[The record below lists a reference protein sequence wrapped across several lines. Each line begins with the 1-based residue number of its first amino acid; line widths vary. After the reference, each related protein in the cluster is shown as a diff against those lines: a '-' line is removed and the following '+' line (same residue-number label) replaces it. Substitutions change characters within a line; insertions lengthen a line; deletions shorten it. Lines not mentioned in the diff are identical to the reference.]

1 MRQVYVV
8 FLYCLV
14 SWSAFAA
21 DDMTDMGD
29 ESSIEAGVDEM
40 DGAAETDSK
49 SSMMRQI
56 SPVAGYQ
63 ALSVAGQD
71 IDAAYLEESLGERH
85 GAIVLFHDQ
94 GEAFESNGV
103 ITPLRH
109 QLVEHGWSTLT
120 LTFDLP
126 FEPNVMLSV
135 SLDKEAMSAE
145 GDETDDVDASDEEAE
160 TQAAEDASVDV
171 NDDVIDNSAM
181 KADLPPVPNLERIE
195 AALAMLQ
202 TKGIKQVIFLGHGK
216 GAEVAIDLLDSQTL
230 PVAGLILV
238 GLSDVDVDD
247 DFKGLEIP
255 VLEVYGTQ
263 DLPGVAMAIKQRK
276 SSMKRVA
283 KPNYT
288 IRQILGANHVFYG
301 LEPMLLM
308 TVRSWLKATFIEP
321 GRE

>member
-1 MRQVYVV
+1 
-8 FLYCLV
+8 V

-29 ESSIEAGVDEM
+29 ESPVEAGVEDL

-56 SPVAGYQ
+56 SPVAGYR

-109 QLVEHGWSTLT
+109 QLAEHGWSTLT

-126 FEPNVMLSV
+126 FEPNVMLSASV
-135 SLDKEAMSAE
+135 DKEAMLAE
-145 GDETDDVDASDEEAE
+145 GEETDDVDASEEEAE
-160 TQAAEDASVDV
+160 TQATEDASGDV
-171 NDDVIDNSAM
+171 NDDVIDNTAM
-181 KADLPPVPNLERIE
+181 KADLPPVPNLERVE
-195 AALAMLQ
+195 AALGMLQ
-202 TKGIKQVIFLGHGK
+202 AKGIKRVIFLGHGK
-216 GAEVAIDLLDSQTL
+216 GAEVAIDMLDSQTL

-263 DLPGVAMAIKQRK
+263 DLSGVAMAIKQRK
-276 SSMKRVA
+276 AIMKRVA
-283 KPNYT
+283 KPNYAV
-288 IRQILGANHVFYG
+288 RQILGANHVFYG

>member
-1 MRQVYVV
+1 MSR
-8 FLYCLV
+8 
-14 SWSAFAA
+14 SAFAA

-29 ESSIEAGVDEM
+29 ESSIETGLVEI

-71 IDAAYLEESLGERH
+71 IDAAYLEESLGERY

-109 QLVEHGWSTLT
+109 QLAEHGWSTLT

-126 FEPNVMLSV
+126 FEPNVMLSA

-145 GDETDDVDASDEEAE
+145 GEETDDVDASDEEAE
-160 TQAAEDASVDV
+160 AEAQETEDASGDV
-171 NDDVIDNSAM
+171 NDDVIDNTAM

-202 TKGIKQVIFLGHGK
+202 AKGIKQVIFLGHGK
-216 GAEVAIDLLDSQTL
+216 GAEVAIDMLDSQTL

-276 SSMKRVA
+276 ASMKRVA
-283 KPNYT
+283 KPNYAV
-288 IRQILGANHVFYG
+288 RQILGANHVFYG

>member
-21 DDMTDMGD
+21 NDMTDMGD

-202 TKGIKQVIFLGHGK
+202 AKGIKQVIFLGHGND
-216 GAEVAIDLLDSQTL
+216 AEVAIDLLDSQTL

-276 SSMKRVA
+276 ASMNRVA
-283 KPNYT
+283 KPNYA

>member
-1 MRQVYVV
+1 M
-8 FLYCLV
+8 

-29 ESSIEAGVDEM
+29 ESSIETGLVEI

-94 GEAFESNGV
+94 GEAFESSL

-109 QLVEHGWSTLT
+109 QLAEHGWSTLT

-126 FEPNVMLSV
+126 FEPNVMLSA

-160 TQAAEDASVDV
+160 AQATEDANGDV

-202 TKGIKQVIFLGHGK
+202 AKGIKQVLFLGHGND
-216 GAEVAIDLLDSQTL
+216 AEVAIDLLDSQTL
-230 PVAGLILV
+230 PVEGLILV

-247 DFKGLEIP
+247 DFKGLKIP

>member
-1 MRQVYVV
+1 
-8 FLYCLV
+8 V

-21 DDMTDMGD
+21 NDMTDMGD

-202 TKGIKQVIFLGHGK
+202 AKGIKQVIFLGHGND
-216 GAEVAIDLLDSQTL
+216 AEVAIDLLDSQTL
-230 PVAGLILV
+230 PVEGLILV

-247 DFKGLEIP
+247 DFKGLKIP